1 MVEGHGGASI
11 LNLRVRDG
19 KRLSVFRSY
28 TFPYMD
34 RPNLT
39 ALTSAFVTRLT
50 FGGKRAT
57 GVEIAY
63 RGKRLRVGARSG
75 WCCHWVQSKPKC

>member
-1 MVEGHGGASI
+1 MVEGACSVGIPTCESNTGHMVEGHGASI
-11 LNLRVRDG
+11 LDLRVRDG

-34 RPNLT
+34 RRNQTELR
-39 ALTSAFVTRLT
+39 SAFVTRLT
-50 FGGKRAT
+50 FGGKRVT

-63 RGKRLRVGARSG
+63 HG
-75 WCCHWVQSKPKC
+75 